1 MIGLGRLTPGGIV
14 TITPHAAKIADTGT
28 MVAQSYT
35 AGAPVDNNF
44 EQLGV
49 MNLSQ
54 FKQKATA
61 LKAANT
67 KDFTFGNKVL
77 SPEEIAA
84 VVYDG
89 SSEFAIVDLPYTTDN
104 AGRITPAFNK
114 LDAFNKI
121 QRELSKNPNMNNMK
135 FAQICKENN
144 IDPSEIDRT
153 SNSIKFKKTMA
164 FITFSAYAGDKTL
177 DLSDDN
183 KRYLEQVD
191 PDKAELIIDVYNNS
205 VQYGDMNINKNS
217 KKIFGNFDDSNK
229 RHLYKGNV
237 FAPIPDAF
245 RALLLSGKGEYVG
258 KDQMTDFAGR
268 VQARNYEV
276 ERTRQVREQYPHIN
290 PSTLGQFN

>member
-1 MIGLGRLTPGGIV
+1 MSYSVNFDSTTTKAAGGRGSGSGGSEQLTEDNYLQMIGLGRLTPGGIV

-191 PDKAELIIDVYNNS
+191 PDKAKLIIDVYNNS

-217 KKIFGNFDDSNK
+217 KKIFGS
-229 RHLYKGNV
+229 G
-237 FAPIPDAF
+237 A
-245 RALLLSGKGEYVG
+245 RAKKEATAKIESLNA
-258 KDQMTDFAGR
+258 QI
-268 VQARNYEV
+268 YELKKKI
-276 ERTRQVREQYPHIN
+276 IN
-290 PSTLGQFN
+290 